1 MKKDCV
7 RLSISLVE
15 SFLHGMSVKIK
26 RHISREIAT
35 NS

>member
-15 SFLHGMSVKIK
+15 SFLHGMSVKNQTTYF
-26 RHISREIAT
+26 SG
-35 NS
+35 NSYR